1 MIACLSQSARF
12 YVHPVEIDESL
23 IGFVTQSG
31 DGYRFF
37 ALNNAFASLED
48 SRFDAA
54 DDACSA
60 ALALERR
67 RSGRRP
73 RAEGKP
79 GKARPK
85 DASPPSLQHQERKRY
100 RK

>member
-1 MIACLSQSARF
+1 VIASLPQSARF
-12 YVHPVEIDESL
+12 YVHPVEIHQSL

-48 SRFDAA
+48 SCFGAA
-54 DDACSA
+54 DDACNA

-67 RSGRRP
+67 TESRTRKKGQAR
-73 RAEGKP
+73 
-79 GKARPK
+79 KARPE
-85 DASPPSLQHQERKRY
+85 DVNPRSFLQRRERNHV
-100 RK
+100 

>member
-1 MIACLSQSARF
+1 MIASLPQSARF
-12 YVHPVEIDESL
+12 YVHPIEIDQSL

-48 SRFDAA
+48 NCFGAA
-54 DDACSA
+54 DDACNA

-67 RSGRRP
+67 REILTRKKGRRV
-73 RAEGKP
+73 KP
-79 GKARPK
+79 GLKP
-85 DASPPSLQHQERKRY
+85 
-100 RK
+100 

>member
-1 MIACLSQSARF
+1 VIASLSRSARF
-12 YVHPVEIDESL
+12 YVHPVEIDQSL

-48 SRFDAA
+48 SCFDAA
-54 DDACSA
+54 DDACNA
-60 ALALERR
+60 ALALER
-67 RSGRRP
+67 SERRP
-73 RAEGKP
+73 RAEGRP
-79 GKARPK
+79 HKARPEHVT
-85 DASPPSLQHQERKRY
+85 SQSLQREERKQY